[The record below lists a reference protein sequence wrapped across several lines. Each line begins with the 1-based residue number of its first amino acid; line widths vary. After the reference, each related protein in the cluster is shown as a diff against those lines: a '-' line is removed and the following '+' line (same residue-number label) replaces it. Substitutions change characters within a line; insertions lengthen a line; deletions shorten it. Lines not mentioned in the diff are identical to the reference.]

1 MAQQGLIPNMA
12 DWLDRLPIGVY
23 ISAPV
28 ACRCC
33 GFRQLM
39 EMTKIRRGTLEV
51 LSPHLDAC
59 PGCGAGVVDVQ
70 IQIEGLC

>member
-1 MAQQGLIPNMA
+1 MAGWIE
-12 DWLDRLPIGVY
+12 RLPIGTH

-28 ACRCC
+28 VCRC

-39 EMTKIRRGTLEV
+39 EMTKVRRDTLEV
-51 LSPHLDAC
+51 LSPRQQAC
-59 PGCGAGVVDVQ
+59 PGCGAGVVEVQ